1 MQKKLWWT
9 ALMTPLVITPI
20 VIVASCGSG
29 TSSNNDASNASNDK
43 PNNDSNNS
51 SNDKPNS
58 DSNSGLNGSFL
69 LRGNLIILDSLTE
82 EQKETSQYVSDKTKL
97 IKLILEKKDQIF
109 ETDGYYNLTDERQIE
124 IIGSVQAYIDGDG
137 NWNSKSGSLLFT
149 IKVKAGVDPNVPVLI
164 NEEKVKLSGFGRFNT
179 KDHNYRFMLE
189 SLSQE
194 QKDATQYVND
204 KAKLIKL
211 LSEKKDQI
219 FDYPPIDL
227 ENWIEI
233 EETWANIYDGS
244 LRFVIKVKSSNQN
257 TSFSITLS
265 GFGWFRL
272 KKDYAFNINLAFES
286 LTQEQKDATQYV
298 NDKAKLIKLILE
310 KKDQIF
316 ETDGYY
322 NLTDER
328 QIEIIG
334 NVKEDIEYGKLSF
347 GIKVKAG
354 VDTNASVLINEE
366 KVKLSGFGW
375 FRLKYS
381 SSDSVLELKSLT
393 EEQKET
399 SQYVNDKA
407 KLIKLILEKK
417 DQIFETNGFYNLT
430 DERQIEIIDDLNI
443 IQNGNGSDNLSFA
456 IKVKANV
463 NPNTLVLING
473 KIKLGW
479 FGRFGLKTRSLF
491 ELESLTEEQKDMILY
506 GVKDER
512 KLNLIRLILEK
523 KNQIFNYP
531 PVNLESIIDIDEGF
545 LKKDIQ
551 SGSITFKIKINDFSK
566 EISLGGFGKFGLKG
580 NKRQFKLESLTEEQ
594 KDITKYN
601 KYSKQRIVE
610 LILEK
615 KDQIFEADNYYNLT
629 DKKQIELD
637 FINVYTQSGSI
648 TFVIEIK
655 ADTNHKSAFLLREEI
670 TLSGFSKK

>member
-1 MQKKLWWT
+1 MQKKIWWT

-43 PNNDSNNS
+43 PNNDSSNS

-97 IKLILEKKDQIF
+97 IKLIFEKKDQIF

-137 NWNSKSGSLLFT
+137 NWNSESGSLLFT

-328 QIEIIG
+328 QIEII
-334 NVKEDIEYGKLSF
+334 
-347 GIKVKAG
+347 
-354 VDTNASVLINEE
+354 
-366 KVKLSGFGW
+366 
-375 FRLKYS
+375 
-381 SSDSVLELKSLT
+381 
-393 EEQKET
+393 
-399 SQYVNDKA
+399 
-407 KLIKLILEKK
+407 
-417 DQIFETNGFYNLT
+417 
-430 DERQIEIIDDLNI
+430 DDLNI

-463 NPNTLVLING
+463 NPNTLVLINR

-523 KNQIFNYP
+523 KNQIFDYP

-566 EISLGGFGKFGLKG
+566 EISLGGFGKFGLKE

-601 KYSKQRIVE
+601 KHSKQRIVE

-648 TFVIEIK
+648 TFVIEVK
-655 ADTNHKSAFLLREEI
+655 ADPNHKSAFLLRERI